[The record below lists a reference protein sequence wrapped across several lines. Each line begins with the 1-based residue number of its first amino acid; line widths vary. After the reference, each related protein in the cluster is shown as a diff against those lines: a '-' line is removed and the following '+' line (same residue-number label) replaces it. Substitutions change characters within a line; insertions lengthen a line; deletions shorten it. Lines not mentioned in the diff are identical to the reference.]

1 MGASRSDA
9 RARVRRRAGTPVVL
23 AATAVA
29 LAGGAWAT
37 ILRTYF
43 ADDDFLHLYELVNL
57 GPRELVLSPF
67 GGHMCMVRNLVM
79 AASFAL
85 FGLEPRPYF
94 AIVLATHMA
103 NTALV
108 FLVATG
114 IGADAALAFLG
125 AVLFALSPTHV
136 AALDWYSVYGH
147 VLSCFFT
154 LLGLWLL
161 VRRRDDS
168 AELGIGRALAFALV
182 MLAASQAFGT
192 GAGVALAAPVAAA
205 VLRPRAFRRPIVA
218 AMLCAIPIAVILTAR
233 FLFLRPSP
241 NNPDPSI
248 QAGLLLSFFWGD
260 VPDVA
265 AMTAYLAALGST
277 ALVLQSAYSP
287 SDHPALTTLIVPTLL
302 GAGFVLAVIRGDAA
316 RRRALVALVVA
327 LGATC
332 AAIAFGRA
340 TMAHLMRPGGVIDAV
355 RSTPRYFYQI
365 QALAAVVLVLLLDA
379 VTRGAR
385 ALRGGLVAIIATAV
399 VVSYALHPPT
409 IDHYHRQRGLVA
421 RARQT
426 ITDEVEAHAPGA
438 PVCLSMDGR
447 DDALIVW
454 AAKNVF
460 PGWAAIFMLLY
471 PTDEVSGR
479 RVYFTTTDEVAL
491 AARRPGGR
499 IVSLLVPAG
508 QCPPP

>member
-1 MGASRSDA
+1 M
-9 RARVRRRAGTPVVL
+9 
-23 AATAVA
+23 
-29 LAGGAWAT
+29 T

-43 ADDDFLHLYELVNL
+43 ASDDFLHLYELVNL

-85 FGLEPRPYF
+85 FGLEPRPFF

-108 FLVATG
+108 FFVATG
-114 IGADAALAFLG
+114 MGADVALAFLG

-161 VRRRDDS
+161 VPRRDDS
-168 AELGIGRALAFALV
+168 TDLGFGRALSFALV
-182 MLAASQAFGT
+182 MFAASQAFGT
-192 GAGVALAAPVAAA
+192 GAGVALAAPVTAA

-218 AMLCAIPIAVILTAR
+218 AMLCAIPIAVFLTAR
-233 FLFLRPSP
+233 FLFFRPSP
-241 NNPDPSI
+241 NNPDLSNY
-248 QAGLLLSFFWGD
+248 ARLLLTFFWD
-260 VPDVA
+260 VPDVT

-277 ALVLQSAYSP
+277 ALVLQSAYDP
-287 SDHPALTTLIVPTLL
+287 IDHPRLTTFIVPALL
-302 GAGFVLAVIRGDAA
+302 GAGFVVAVIRCDAG
-316 RRRALVALVVA
+316 RRRALVALGVV

-340 TMAHLMRPGGVIDAV
+340 TMAHLLSSGGVIEAV
-355 RSTPRYFYQI
+355 RSTPRYFYQV
-365 QALAAVVLVLLLDA
+365 QALAAVLLVLVLDA
-379 VTRGAR
+379 VTRDAR
-385 ALRGGLVAIIATAV
+385 VLRGGLVAVTATAV
-399 VVSYALHPPT
+399 VLSYALHPPT
-409 IDHYHRQRGLVA
+409 IDHYHRQRELVA
-421 RARQT
+421 RVQQT

-447 DDALIVW
+447 DDTLFW

-460 PGWAAIFMLLY
+460 PGWAAIFMLLH
-471 PTDEVSGR
+471 PTDEVAGR
-479 RVYFTTTDEVAL
+479 RVYFTSADEVAL
-491 AARRPGGR
+491 ASRNPAGR